1 MKNIIK
7 NNKLKLF
14 IQEIILFI
22 SSINIL
28 NEIKNINP
36 KFIFFSEDKSYQ
48 KYSRSIIDIICSKYP
63 DKIYYLSIHKD
74 DFIQD
79 KNIKNFYISPFLLK
93 FFFNNVKADNLFLT
107 LTDLGNHFINKT
119 KNIRNYIYY
128 FHSPISTTK
137 SYTPKAFDNY
147 DVIMCNGQ
155 FQINEIKSREEFKNL
170 KKKKLIPTG
179 YFYFD
184 HLIENIS
191 FDAKGDYILIAPSWN
206 KNAKH
211 LINENFIELIDV
223 LLKKNFKVI
232 FRPHPEH
239 FKRSKIILDKI
250 KANFT
255 SEAFCF
261 DEDFENIKSMEKS
274 RCLIT
279 DNSGIAI
286 EYMIALK
293 KPVLYLNEIDKIHN
307 SEFQDYAKLMTIDQT
322 IKEKFGYIFDNSD
335 FQQIEVIIKN
345 SEDNFNK
352 KLTDLEIL
360 ISKNYFNFGKTKDF
374 LSSNLS
380 SVILN

>member
-1 MKNIIK
+1 M
-7 NNKLKLF
+7 
-14 IQEIILFI
+14 
-22 SSINIL
+22 
-28 NEIKNINP
+28 
-36 KFIFFSEDKSYQ
+36 
-48 KYSRSIIDIICSKYP
+48 
-63 DKIYYLSIHKD
+63 
-74 DFIQD
+74 
-79 KNIKNFYISPFLLK
+79 
-93 FFFNNVKADNLFLT
+93 
-107 LTDLGNHFINKT
+107 
-119 KNIRNYIYY
+119 
-128 FHSPISTTK
+128 
-137 SYTPKAFDNY
+137 
-147 DVIMCNGQ
+147 
-155 FQINEIKSREEFKNL
+155 
-170 KKKKLIPTG
+170 
-179 YFYFD
+179 
-184 HLIENIS
+184 
-191 FDAKGDYILIAPSWN
+191 
-206 KNAKH
+206 
-211 LINENFIELIDV
+211 
-223 LLKKNFKVI
+223 LKKNFKVI